1 MKKLKILGFFCL
13 FRKEKKISSTFP
25 PHPPPRDFK
34 FWRFYIELK
43 LTFFFHVESDA
54 LSPNV
59 TGRSATTGKINV
71 RDAAEVW
78 WQLFIIAAKLFQYN
92 QRWLWIRWTYWRHYS
107 KHTILYIE
115 QRIRIIYVKKSLT
128 KQIKQQ
134 SWKKYLL

>member
-25 PHPPPRDFK
+25 PHPPPPRDFK

-54 LSPNV
+54 ESKRHWTFCNY
-59 TGRSATTGKINV
+59 RQNK